1 MLGRAVKP
9 STFPSDAIDAE
20 ENRHCLPLDEDRV
33 EILYRAESKA
43 LSRFFSR
50 RMPASD
56 VDDLVQESFRRTLG
70 HAAIRPGA
78 FLNRIARNLILERGR
93 SAARNAEAA
102 HVRFEDDAIAD
113 VDPHLALEARDAL
126 ARVDRALDILHP
138 KTRNIFLLR
147 RIEGMSYAEIAA
159 AYGMSEKGVEK
170 QFAKAMI
177 HLRRRVGNL

>member
-1 MLGRAVKP
+1 MPDRAMKP
-9 STFPSDAIDAE
+9 SALPGGAIDPE
-20 ENRHCLPLDEDRV
+20 EKRHRLAPESDRI
-33 EILYRAESKA
+33 EILYRDERRA
-43 LSRFFSR
+43 LARYFGR

-70 HAAIRPGA
+70 HVAVRPGA
-78 FLNRIARNLILERGR
+78 FLNRVARNLLFERRR
-93 SAARNAEAA
+93 SAGRKAEAA

-113 VDPHLALEARDAL
+113 IDPHRLMEARDAL
-126 ARVDRALDILHP
+126 ARVDQALDTLHP

-147 RIEGMSYAEIAA
+147 RIEGMSYAEIAS

-177 HLRRRVGNL
+177 HLRRRVGDL